1 MNPDAYPLL
10 LGLGLGLV
18 AGVVF
23 FGGLYATTRLLSRS
37 PTVGVVFAVSFLL
50 RAAAAAGGAWF
61 VATRGGHLALLAY
74 LLAVVGVR
82 IVLVR
87 RVRRADGVED
97 A

>member
-50 RAAAAAGGAWF
+50 RVAVAAGGAWF
-61 VATRGGHLALLAY
+61 VATQGDHLALLAY
-74 LLAVVGVR
+74 VLAMVGVR
-82 IVLVR
+82 VLLVR